1 MNLDRV
7 EIFASEG
14 RVTVAVPL
22 GRDRPIK
29 APRRYVILPSETID
43 DYLIGT
49 RQARSGEIDAERRL
63 SFVRENLDMILRRVV
78 QIYEAKLVIGRPS
91 IDGPL
96 DNGLPEILQ
105 IRPRE
110 L

>member
-1 MNLDRV
+1 MRLERV
-7 EIFASEG
+7 EVFAAER

-22 GRDRPIK
+22 GRDRPAS
-29 APRRYVILPSETID
+29 APRRYVILPNETID

-49 RQARSGEIDAERRL
+49 RQAGSGEIDDARRL
-63 SFVRENLDMILRRVV
+63 QFVRDNLEMILRRAVA
-78 QIYEAKLVIGRPS
+78 ICEAKLVIGRPS

-96 DNGLPEILQ
+96 DNGLPEIIHIWPQ
-105 IRPRE
+105 E